1 MANIC
6 FDTGLVE
13 HTLNDK
19 VTVVFNPTDVTF
31 IEKVFN
37 TFDELD
43 KKQDA
48 YNAEID
54 KQTDNAGVFRV
65 ARDMDTEMRGII
77 DAVFG
82 VEVCSVVFGDLNVYA
97 LAGGLPIWCNL
108 MLAII
113 DEMDS
118 TFAKEKKATNP
129 RLQKYLAKYK
139 KSK

>member
-1 MANIC
+1 MANIR

-19 VTVVFNPTDVTF
+19 VTVAFNPTDLTF
-31 IEKVFN
+31 IEKVFT

-43 KKQDA
+43 KKQEA
-48 YNAEID
+48 YNARVEE
-54 KQTDNAGVFRV
+54 QTDNAGVFRV
-65 ARDMDTEMRGII
+65 ARDMDAEMRGII

-82 VEVCSVVFGDLNVYA
+82 VEVCSALFGGLNVYA
-97 LAGGLPIWCNL
+97 LAGGLPLWCNL

-118 TFAKEKKATNP
+118 TFAKEKKAANP
-129 RLQKYLAKYK
+129 RMQKYLAKYK